1 MFKKILSLL
10 LVLSFIL
17 CSAPFSVTAEGTES
31 TEWEYEPYGEGIAVT
46 KYNGDDTDVFVPAEI
61 DGYSVIKIAD
71 GTFKDNDRIN
81 SVALALSVTEI
92 GDEAFYDADN
102 LVCIVTT
109 ESLTSIG
116 VSAFYGCDTMNSL
129 ILYDNV
135 NYIGTDAFGAC
146 PALRVWCNDGS
157 YAHGYVVDNAIP
169 YTVMTDNAVPETYT
183 EGEVTYYLYNGQAFV
198 IGCNA
203 DVTEV
208 TVPAEVKGYPV
219 TEIHGAFK
227 NVTTLTT
234 VTLPEGLKKIA
245 DEAFMGCSSLAQVNI
260 PETVTYIGSYAFSSI
275 GEADIYIPDSVTII
289 DAYAF
294 RYAKITSVRISN
306 SVTEIEYATF
316 QECRK
321 LKSVDMGNSVTYVGY
336 YAFQR
341 CDAMT
346 ELILS
351 PALEQIDNYAFNS
364 CHSLESVV
372 LPEGLKHLMYY
383 SFGYCKG
390 LKSVVI
396 PGTVE
401 GIGNN
406 AFDSCSELTE
416 VILGEGVYSVMY
428 QAFNGCSKLETV
440 RMPKDIEYFTEGS
453 FPSTTFLFVY
463 EDSNAHKIAKDNN
476 LLYVIYDGT
485 DPVFPVIDGVT
496 YCIIEDHA
504 IAFKSEKNQTELD
517 IPAEVDGYPVTELRG
532 CFANT
537 SSLKKVTIPDSVT
550 KIDDSTFSGCY
561 NLSEITMSANTEHI
575 GSSAFY
581 NCSSLISIKLPE
593 GLEYIGGNAFYGCNS
608 LVSIEMPDSVATLGD
623 SAFTRCGALKSVT
636 LSKNITRI
644 GMSVFNSCSS
654 LESIYLSD
662 NVTYIGQY
670 AFAYCTS
677 LKELRLPENSD
688 GVFLNSYSFYN
699 CSDLT
704 EITVPGCIGN
714 IYNYAFASCYSLSKV
729 VLEEGIYQ
737 ISSNAFNGCSSL
749 NTLAIPE
756 SATIISSSA
765 VPQSCVL
772 IVYEGSYGQSFAEE
786 YNYMYVINDGNT
798 NIEVITRDG
807 ITYFIYNGEAIAVS
821 FDGSLTEVT
830 VPAYID
836 EYPVVEL
843 RGTFAN
849 ARNLTSVTLSE
860 GLKIIN
866 DSTFSGCDSLTSI
879 TIPDSVEYI
888 GSYAFYNTAFAEIDM
903 PDSLTYLG
911 DNAFYNSMIESIVI
925 PDGVTEIDDNTFYNC
940 DYLVSIDIGKGVT
953 RIGQSAFARCD
964 KLETAVMHDGLK
976 RIETYAF
983 TGCKK
988 LTGVV
993 LPESLE
999 HIGEQAFYNCQSLKE
1014 INIPGNVYN
1023 VYNSAFEDCGIERVT
1038 IGEGVYQLST
1048 RVFAGCDS
1056 IKTVLIPDSIKFLS
1070 DDAFP
1075 AHVIHLVYEGSTA
1088 LEFCQKYGMLYYVI
1102 RNTGNPDIMYGTE
1115 LLGNVKYTSSKNAAE
1130 VKVELIYTDGV
1141 IKDTVYTD
1149 SEGNYSFPYV
1159 EVGRYTLRAAKGDNT
1174 YTTSITVTRLGA
1186 FDVVM
1191 TGDTDLVLKNGFS
1204 VSGNVSEDVTKI
1216 TITDTEGNII
1226 SSVIPEDGSFSFDNI
1241 STGDY
1246 ILRIENEFGTELK
1259 EITVSGGDLTDIYVE
1274 GTAQPCGT
1282 VTGYTYVENRDGTVK
1297 LRPYALIGLS
1307 RLSDRMNVASLYSD
1321 ENGCFSIEGIPE
1333 GTYILSCSAN
1343 EYRPTGLGYSKVYN
1357 LRAYT
1362 IVEVTAD
1369 SVCNAGAMTMLEAE
1383 NDMSNIRGTV
1393 YRDGKTVEAE
1403 VILYA
1408 RNGREFARY
1417 TTLSNGKYHFGY
1429 VGEGVFT
1436 IRATTAD
1443 GGVGYATVVI
1453 SSGNVY
1459 GDNTIEIE
1467 KNVKITNIE
1476 KAFFD
1481 EIPTCTTVAEAEAY
1495 RERVSREKAIYDSLT
1510 DSERVYLSEDYITK
1524 LEAMCT
1530 LLCGCEFTSAE
1541 GFTVTMNGLI
1551 ATSED
1556 IASGKAIS
1564 FELSSSEIDAP
1575 AIDNDGINT
1584 YDEFVAQEI
1593 LDAAE
1598 NKTILKYY
1606 DISLTKTTDGT
1617 VTDITDI
1624 SKETSAAGK
1633 LRITLDIPEEYRGY
1647 KHYFILHEHKGEVNV
1662 IADIDTDPNTVTV
1675 EVDKFSTFVLT
1686 ATNRNVYE
1694 VPTLDTEITANNYT
1708 VTFTNASDISHIRYA
1723 SGVHESASSIRNAE
1737 DCVNLDASTI
1747 AKYTVDGNIIYNIP
1761 RGGYY
1766 TVWVRMID
1774 GTTYLKTM
1782 DVTHFTPYVS
1792 TYGVKITLHNIY
1804 DAKDFFIA
1812 KGEFN
1817 SYNEI
1822 KANGY
1827 IVRVTEG
1834 KLADKH
1840 DYTYTVSEAGMH
1852 TILVRYNDGSE
1863 YIFHEELTVDEPVF
1877 TTNGLQVTV
1886 SNIPDVKVIRTAY
1899 GEYYTPGETKRAPG
1913 ARNFSNKSVIKDAEE
1928 YMLQYR
1934 EEGRVTI
1941 IVEYNNGYVK
1951 VFHYDVVKKTPAME
1965 QNGNTVTFGDL
1976 DGMVMVRY
1984 AEGIY
1989 ATSGEIKKAQ
1999 GSKVIKPEAI
2009 VDGKISVTLEK
2020 GTYTF
2025 CVQYDDESYNYYKIV
2040 IA

>member
-1 MFKKILSLL
+1 M
-10 LVLSFIL
+10 LVISFIL
-17 CSAPFSVTAEGTES
+17 CSIPFTVTADGTEN
-31 TEWEYEPYGEGIAVT
+31 TEWEYEIYGDGIAVT
-46 KYNGDDTDVFVPAEI
+46 KYKGDDTDVFVPAEI
-61 DGYSVIKIAD
+61 DGYDVIKIAD
-71 GTFKDNDRIN
+71 GTFKDNDVIN
-81 SVALALSVTEI
+81 SVALSLGITEI

-109 ESLTSIG
+109 EELVSIG
-116 VSAFYGCDTMNSL
+116 ASAFYGCDAMNSV

-146 PALRVWCNDGS
+146 TALRVWCNDGS
-157 YAHGYVVDNAIP
+157 YAHTYVIDNAIP

-183 EGEVTYYLYNGQAFV
+183 EGDVTYYLYNGQAYA

-208 TVPAEVKGYPV
+208 TVPSVVKGYPV
-219 TEIHGAFK
+219 TEIHGAFNNIK
-227 NVTTLTT
+227 TLTS

-245 DEAFMGCSSLAQVNI
+245 DEAFMGCSALVSVNI
-260 PETVTYIGSYAFSSI
+260 PETVTHIGSYAFSSI
-275 GEADIYIPDSVTII
+275 GEADIYIPDSVTTIE
-289 DAYAF
+289 AYAF
-294 RYAKITSVRISN
+294 QYAKITSVRISN
-306 SVTEIEYATF
+306 NVTEIEYATF

-321 LKSVDMGNSVTYVGY
+321 LRSVDMGNSVTYVGY

-341 CDAMT
+341 CDAIT
-346 ELILS
+346 DITFS
-351 PALEQIDNYAFNS
+351 PVLEQIDNYAFNS

-428 QAFNGCSKLETV
+428 QAFNGCSKLETI

-463 EDSNAHKIAKDNN
+463 KDSNAHKIAKDNN

-504 IAFKSEKNQTELD
+504 IAFKSDKTQTELN
-517 IPAEVDGYPVTELRG
+517 IPEEVNGYPVTELRG
-532 CFANT
+532 CFSNT
-537 SSLKKVTIPDSVT
+537 NSLKKVTIPDSVT
-550 KIDDSTFSGCY
+550 KIDESTFSGCY
-561 NLSEITMSANTEHI
+561 NLSEIKMSANIEYI
-575 GSSAFY
+575 GDNAFN
-581 NCSSLISIKLPE
+581 NCSSLTSIELPE
-593 GLEYIGGNAFYGCNS
+593 GLTYIGYQAFYYCTS
-608 LVSIEMPDSVATLGD
+608 LTSIKMPDTLTHLGD
-623 SAFTRCGALKSVT
+623 SAFTRCTSLKSAE
-636 LSKNITRI
+636 LSDALTSI
-644 GMSVFNSCSS
+644 GTSVFNSCSS
-654 LESIYLSD
+654 LESIYIGDS
-662 NVTYIGQY
+662 VTYIGQY
-670 AFAYCTS
+670 AFSQCTS
-677 LKELRLPENSD
+677 LKELRLPANDE
-688 GVFLNSYSFYN
+688 GVFMNSYAFYR
-699 CSDLT
+699 CSSLT
-704 EITVPGCIGN
+704 EVIVPRCIGN
-714 IYNYAFASCYSLSKV
+714 IYNYAFADCYSLSKV
-729 VLEEGIYQ
+729 TLEEGIYQ

-749 NTLAIPE
+749 NTIVIPK

-765 VPQSCVL
+765 IPQACVL

-786 YNYMYVINDGNT
+786 YNFMYVINDGNT
-798 NIEVITRDG
+798 DLEVITRDG
-807 ITYFIYNGEAIAVS
+807 ITYYIYNDEAIAVK
-821 FDGSLTEVT
+821 FDGSSTEVT

-843 RGTFAN
+843 RETFKG

-866 DSTFSGCDSLTSI
+866 ASTFSGCDSLISI

-911 DNAFYNSMIESIVI
+911 DNAFYNSKIESIVI
-925 PDGVTEIDDNTFYNC
+925 PDGVTEIADNTFYNC
-940 DYLVSIDIGKGVT
+940 DYLISIDLGKGVT

-964 KLETAVMHDGLK
+964 KLETAIMHDGLK
-976 RIETYAF
+976 HIESYAF
-983 TGCKK
+983 SDCKK

-999 HIGEQAFYNCQSLKE
+999 HIGEQSFYNCQSLKE

-1023 VYNSAFEDCGIERVT
+1023 VFNSAFEYCNIEKVT
-1038 IGEGVYQLST
+1038 IGEGVAQLST

-1056 IKTVLIPDSIKFLS
+1056 IKTVLIPNSINFLS

-1075 AHVIHLVYEGSTA
+1075 AHVIHLVYDGSTA

-1115 LLGNVKYTSSKNAAE
+1115 VTGNVKYTSGQNADG
-1130 VKVELIYTDGV
+1130 VTVELIYTDGV
-1141 IKDTVYTD
+1141 VKDTVYTD

-1174 YTTSITVTRLGA
+1174 YTTSITVTRLDA
-1186 FDVVM
+1186 FDVIL

-1204 VSGNVSEDVTKI
+1204 VSGNVSEDVTKV

-1226 SSVIPEDGSFSFDNI
+1226 DSVVPENGSFSFDNI

-1246 ILRIENEFGTELK
+1246 ILKIENEFGTEIK

-1282 VTGYTYVENRDGTVK
+1282 VSGYTYIENRDGTVK

-1307 RLSDRMNVASLYSD
+1307 RLSDRINVASLYSD
-1321 ENGCFSIEGIPE
+1321 ENGCFNIEGVPE

-1343 EYRPTGLGYSKVYN
+1343 EYRPTGLGYNKVYN

-1362 IVEVTAD
+1362 IIEVTAD
-1369 SVCNAGAMTMLEAE
+1369 SACNVGAMTMLESE

-1403 VILYA
+1403 VILYYQ
-1408 RNGREFARY
+1408 NGRERARY

-1429 VGEGVFT
+1429 VGEGIFT
-1436 IRATTAD
+1436 VRATTKD

-1453 SSGNVY
+1453 SNGMVY

-1481 EIPTCTTVAEAEAY
+1481 EVPTCTTSAEAEAY
-1495 RERVSREKAIYDSLT
+1495 RARVAREKAIYDSLA
-1510 DSERVYLSEDYITK
+1510 DSERVYLSEAYITK

-1530 LLCGCEFTSAE
+1530 LLCGCEFTSTE
-1541 GFTVTMNGLI
+1541 GFTLTRNGLI
-1551 ATSED
+1551 VTSED
-1556 IASGKAIS
+1556 IAGGKMIS
-1564 FELSSSEIDAP
+1564 FDLSANETDAP

-1606 DISLTKTTDGT
+1606 DISLTKNTDGT
-1617 VTDITDI
+1617 ITDITDI
-1624 SKETSAAGK
+1624 SKETSSAGK

-1647 KHYFILHEHKGEVNV
+1647 KHYFILHEHKGEISV
-1662 IADIDTDPNTVTV
+1662 IADLDTNESTVTV
-1675 EVDKFSTFVLT
+1675 EVDKFSKFVLT
-1686 ATNRNVYE
+1686 ATNRE
-1694 VPTLDTEITANNYT
+1694 VFEIPVLDTEITVDNYN
-1708 VTFTNASDISHIRYA
+1708 VTITNAADIDHIRYA
-1723 SGVHESASSIRNAE
+1723 SGVHETAASIRNAE
-1737 DCVNLDASTI
+1737 DCINLDKAFI
-1747 AKYTVDGNIIYNIP
+1747 EKNTVGTDFIYNIP
-1761 RGGYY
+1761 SGGYY
-1766 TVWVRMID
+1766 TVWIRMID
-1774 GTTYLKTM
+1774 GTTYIKAM
-1782 DVTHFTPYVS
+1782 DVTDFTPYVS
-1792 TYGVKITLHNIY
+1792 AYGVKVTIHNLY
-1804 DAKDFFIA
+1804 DVKDFFIA
-1812 KGEFN
+1812 KGEFS
-1817 SYNEI
+1817 SYAEI
-1822 KANGY
+1822 KQNGY
-1827 IVRVTEG
+1827 IFSASATKIAG
-1834 KLADKH
+1834 KH
-1840 DYTYTVSEAGMH
+1840 DYNYTVYEPGVH
-1852 TILVRYNDGSE
+1852 TILIRYNDGTTDV
-1863 YIFHEELTVDEPVF
+1863 FHETLTVDEPVF

-1886 SNIPDVKVIRTAY
+1886 SNLPDVKVIRTAY
-1899 GEYYTPGETKRAPG
+1899 GEWNTVKELKATDTI
-1913 ARNFSNKSVIKDAEE
+1913 RNFSAKTAIKGKDP
-1928 YMLQYR
+1928 YTIQYR
-1934 EEGRVTI
+1934 EEGTVTI
-1941 IVEYNNGYVK
+1941 IVEYNNGYQK
-1951 VFHYDVVKKTPAME
+1951 VFHYEVTKKAPTME
-1965 QNGNTVTFGDL
+1965 RKDNIVTFGDL
-1976 DGMVMVRY
+1976 DGLVTLRY
-1984 AEGIY
+1984 AKGVY
-1989 ATSGEIKKAQ
+1989 TTSNQIKNAK
-1999 GSKVIKPEAI
+1999 GSKALKPADM
-2009 VDGKISVTLEK
+2009 VNGMISVTLDA

-2025 CVQYDDESYNYYKIV
+2025 CVQYNDESYNYYTV
-2040 IA
+2040 TVD